1 MRHSNI
7 IAAGPERD
15 RALEMMEQVLAIM
28 VAHHDDEGAVALQA
42 IMERTM
48 GTHADPEQ
56 DGEIWD
62 MIETLPHFT
71 ERVLYLHRLNGLT
84 ISQIARRL
92 GLNRKEVAE
101 RLSLDLQLV
110 RGAP

>member
-28 VAHHDDEGAVALQA
+28 VAHHDDEGAIAL
-42 IMERTM
+42 
-48 GTHADPEQ
+48 HADPEQ

>member
-28 VAHHDDEGAVALQA
+28 VAHHDDEGAIALQA

-62 MIETLPHFT
+62 MI
-71 ERVLYLHRLNGLT
+71 VNG
-84 ISQIARRL
+84 
-92 GLNRKEVAE
+92 
-101 RLSLDLQLV
+101 
-110 RGAP
+110 GAKTGHGAAQKQATFLRA